1 MNKVVEWKYLV
12 LTLNQYRLFHTNIHC
27 WILQQTANHVS
38 WFTVVSMTINRQE
51 HAVLGVDASG
61 KVASFALRAL
71 LPVKYFAFI
80 ITHIFQ
86 SSKTFWLSI
95 MVSGSPFRH
104 KRKSRSVEPPFHIAS
119 LTVQSHVIRFE
130 TCGCEANSQRKIYVF
145 KNYLQIR
152 VDGA

>member
-1 MNKVVEWKYLV
+1 MNFV
-12 LTLNQYRLFHTNIHC
+12 
-27 WILQQTANHVS
+27 
-38 WFTVVSMTINRQE
+38 NRQE

-80 ITHIFQ
+80 ITHIFL
-86 SSKTFWLSI
+86 SGKTFWLSI

-130 TCGCEANSQRKIYVF
+130 TCGCAANSQRKIYGF
-145 KNYLQIR
+145 KKYPQIR